1 MCFYLVTGGTEANN
15 MVLYSVTSDHTK
27 LHKKRK
33 ISNGTNGTN
42 GTNGKNHNGCN
53 NVETNEVCQ
62 LMIVW
67 SFGCYSW

>member
-1 MCFYLVTGGTEANN
+1 

-42 GTNGKNHNGCN
+42 GKNHNGCN

-62 LMIVW
+62 FMIVW
-67 SFGCYSW
+67 SFGCCSW